1 MKFLAVKIPN
11 NGRFEIFKELNSEV
25 ILYKGKI

>member
-1 MKFLAVKIPN
+1 MKFLAIKIAN
-11 NGRFEIFKELNSEV
+11 NGRFETFKELNSEV